1 MAIAPIVAC
10 LDSDCL
16 PERTWAQAIVD
27 TFDHYGEKLGAV
39 QGAVWVEET
48 WQGKAFMITS
58 FGRLQAR
65 EEQEA
70 GTLTG
75 NNSAY
80 WRSSFLASPFSEDPV
95 FHGPEVEMAASLK
108 AAGKLLRYVPDV
120 RVQHFYEEGFG
131 NFMDFGRYWGW
142 CFLNARR
149 SGDTALPYRG
159 LFNAL
164 GPFAPLAML
173 PAKLTIDVIRLV
185 QRWNDYRLN
194 LRQGVAIVAL
204 LSVNAFAVSYG
215 GLLRVL
221 GKNVP
226 EPLY

>member
-1 MAIAPIVAC
+1 VAC

-16 PERTWAQAIVD
+16 PERAWAQAIVD
-27 TFDHYGEKLGAV
+27 TFDRFGERLGAV
-39 QGAVWVEET
+39 QGAVWVEDN

-80 WRSSFLASPFSEDPV
+80 WRSVFLASPFSEDPV
-95 FHGPEVEMAASLK
+95 FHGPEVEMAAALK
-108 AAGKLLRYVPDV
+108 AGGKLLRYVPAA
-120 RVQHFYEEGFG
+120 RVTHFYEEGLV

-149 SGDTALPYRG
+149 SGDRALPYRAI
-159 LFNAL
+159 FHAL
-164 GPFAPLAML
+164 GPLAML
-173 PAKLTIDVIRLV
+173 PAKLAIDTLRLV
-185 QRWNDYRLN
+185 QRWSDYQLN
-194 LRQGVAIVAL
+194 LRQGAAILAL

-221 GKNVP
+221 GKKAP